1 MNQNDD
7 IIKQRVPLFNHFDK
21 DRNPK
26 NGDFHREDDAI
37 LDKKPTSLFELKV
50 LMNDNNRRQRNV
62 YSKFNPIT

>member
-7 IIKQRVPLFNHFDK
+7 ILKKRVHISNHFDK
-21 DRNPK
+21 DQNLK

-62 YSKFNPIT
+62 YSKLNPIT

>member
-7 IIKQRVPLFNHFDK
+7 IIKKIVHPSNHFDK
-21 DRNPK
+21 DQNPK
-26 NGDFHREDDAI
+26 NGDFYREDDAT

-50 LMNDNNRRQRNV
+50 LMNGNNRRQRNV